1 VDWNLVCLLNLL
13 GPVILTGKNIVEDVN
28 PV

>member
-1 VDWNLVCLLNLL
+1 LVCLLNLL